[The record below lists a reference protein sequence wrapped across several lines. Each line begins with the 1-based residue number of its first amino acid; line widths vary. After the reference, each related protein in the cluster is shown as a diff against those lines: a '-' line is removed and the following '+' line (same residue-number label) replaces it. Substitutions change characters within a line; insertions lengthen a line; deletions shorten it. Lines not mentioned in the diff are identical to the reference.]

1 MKRKISLLGRIKEP
15 KDLKGLTLEQ
25 LEALAKEIR
34 AEIVN
39 TCSNTGGHVAPSLGV
54 VELTLALYKVFD
66 AERDKI
72 IWDVGHQ
79 TYTQK
84 LITGRARRF
93 KTLRMYRGISG
104 FPKRSESKYDVFD
117 TGHSSTSLSAATG
130 FALARDFRGDTYK
143 ILSVI
148 GDGSLGAGIAFEA
161 LNHIGHLKKDMIVV
175 LNDNEHSIGESVG
188 ALSQYL
194 NKVITTRTYN
204 RFRDDLW
211 KFLGR
216 FPPYFRDRG
225 RNIAKRLQE
234 GLKGLYAPSIIFEEL
249 GFRYIGPLNGHKL
262 GQLIDTFSRL
272 REVRGP
278 WFVHVVT
285 KKGKGYEH
293 AEKHPE
299 MFHGIGQY
307 CVQTGEAKKKST
319 SYTKVFGEAI
329 VRLAK
334 KNEKIVAISAGM
346 TLGTGLKKFSQEI
359 PERFFDVGITE
370 QHAVTMAAALA
381 LDGYIPVCAI
391 YSTFLQRAYDQV
403 IHDVSLQN
411 APVIF
416 AVDRAGLVGED
427 GPTHHGPFDLSYF
440 SCVPNI
446 VISSPRDG
454 TELIALLK
462 TAVLYRKGPFVIRYP
477 RSSCM
482 LGDEDPAPL
491 PIGTWETLCKGRNL
505 AIVAAGSMVEQ
516 AKEALAILKRKRVRP
531 TLVNARFIK
540 PLDRDML
547 DVIMRKHKLIITVEE
562 NACHGGLGSLVSEYC
577 GEKNSK
583 ARVRCIGLPDSYVEH
598 GARQILL
605 NITRLNAEG
614 IAERIASIL

>member
-1 MKRKISLLGRIKEP
+1 MQLLEKIKEP
-15 KDLKGLTLEQ
+15 KDLRDLTLEQ
-25 LEALAKEIR
+25 LETLAREIR
-34 AEIVN
+34 TEIIS
-39 TCSNTGGHVAPSLGV
+39 TCANTGGHVAPSLGV
-54 VELTLALYKVFD
+54 VELTLALYRVFD
-66 AERDKI
+66 AEHDKI

-84 LITGRARRF
+84 LITGRAKRF
-93 KTLRMYRGISG
+93 NTLRTYKGISG

-130 FALARDFRGDTYK
+130 FALARDYRGDSYK
-143 ILSVI
+143 IVSVI
-148 GDGSLGAGIAFEA
+148 GDGSLGAGMAFEA

-211 KFLGR
+211 KFFGR

-225 RNIAKRLQE
+225 RNLAKRIQE

-262 GQLIDTFSRL
+262 GQLIDTLSRL
-272 REVRGP
+272 KEVRGP

-293 AEKHPE
+293 AEKCPE
-299 MFHGIGQY
+299 VFHGIGKY
-307 CVQTGEAKKKST
+307 CIETGEVKKKAT
-319 SYTKVFGEAI
+319 SYTKVFGDAI
-329 VRLAK
+329 VKLANQNK
-334 KNEKIVAISAGM
+334 KIVAISAGM

-440 SCVPNI
+440 SCIPNI
-446 VISSPRDG
+446 VVSSPRNG
-454 TELIALLK
+454 TELVALLK
-462 TAVLYRKGPFVIRYP
+462 TAVQYRKGPFVIRYP
-477 RSSCM
+477 RSSCD
-482 LGDEDPAPL
+482 LGAENPKPV
-491 PIGTWETLCKGRNL
+491 PIGTWEMLSKGKGL
-505 AIVAAGSMVEQ
+505 VIIATGSMVEQ
-516 AKEALAILKRKRVRP
+516 SLGALQILATKGLKP
-531 TLVNARFIK
+531 SLINARFVK
-540 PLDRDML
+540 PLDIAML
-547 DVIMRKHKLIITVEE
+547 NKIIKRNKLLVTVEE
-562 NACHGGLGSLVSEYC
+562 NVCHGGLGSMVSEYC
-577 GEKNSK
+577 GKRTPK
-583 ARVRCIGLPDSYVEH
+583 VRVRCIGLPNSFVEH
-598 GARQILL
+598 GARNILL
-605 NITRLNAEG
+605 RITHLDAEG
-614 IAERIASIL
+614 IAKRIISIL

>member
-1 MKRKISLLGRIKEP
+1 MGILKKIKGPRDL
-15 KDLKGLTLEQ
+15 KDLSVEQ
-25 LEALAKEIR
+25 LEVLAKEVR
-34 AEIVN
+34 NEIIN
-39 TCSNTGGHVAPSLGV
+39 TCAQTGGHVAPSLGV
-54 VELTLALYKVFD
+54 VELTLALYRVFD

-84 LITGRARRF
+84 LITGRANRF
-93 KTLRMYRGISG
+93 HTLRTYKGISG

-130 FALARDFRGDTYK
+130 FALARDYRGEDYK
-143 ILSVI
+143 IVSVI
-148 GDGSLGAGIAFEA
+148 GDGSLGAGMAFEA
-161 LNHIGHLKKDMIVV
+161 LNHIGHLKKDIIVV

-211 KFLGR
+211 KFFGR

-225 RNIAKRLQE
+225 RNVAKRIQE

-262 GQLIDTFSRL
+262 GQLIDTLSRL
-272 REVRGP
+272 KEVRGP

-285 KKGKGYEH
+285 KKGKGYDH
-293 AEKHPE
+293 AEKYPE
-299 MFHGIGQY
+299 LFHGIGQY
-307 CVQTGEAKKKST
+307 CVETGSVKKKST
-319 SYTKVFGEAI
+319 SYTKVFGDAI
-329 VRLAK
+329 VRLARENK
-334 KNEKIVAISAGM
+334 KIVAISAGM

-381 LDGYIPVCAI
+381 LDGYVPVCAI
-391 YSTFLQRAYDQV
+391 YSTFLQRAYDQI

-427 GPTHHGPFDLSYF
+427 GPTHHGPFDISYF
-440 SCVPNI
+440 TCIPNI
-446 VISSPRDG
+446 VVSAPKDG

-462 TAVLYRKGPFVIRYP
+462 TAVQYGKGPFVIRYP
-477 RSSCM
+477 RSSC
-482 LGDEDPAPL
+482 DVNEENPAPL
-491 PIGTWETLCKGRNL
+491 TVGDWETLCHGKSV
-505 AIVAAGSMVEQ
+505 AIIATGSMVEQ
-516 AKEALAILKRKRVRP
+516 AQKALPILLKKRLRP

-540 PLDRDML
+540 PIDSASLDRMIKRHSIL
-547 DVIMRKHKLIITVEE
+547 VTVEE
-562 NACHGGLGSLVSEYC
+562 NVCHGGLGSMVSEYC
-577 GEKNSK
+577 REKEAK
-583 ARVRCIGLPDSYVEH
+583 VKVYCIGLPNNFVEH
-598 GARQILL
+598 GARSILL
-605 NITRLNAEG
+605 HATKLDAEG
-614 IAERIASIL
+614 IAKRIISIL

>member
-1 MKRKISLLGRIKEP
+1 MSLLTKIKEP

-25 LEALAKEIR
+25 LESLAKEIR

-39 TCSNTGGHVAPSLGV
+39 TCANTGGHVAPSLGV
-54 VELTLALYKVFD
+54 VELTLALYAVFD

-84 LITGRARRF
+84 LITGRAKRF
-93 KTLRMYRGISG
+93 KTLRTYHGISG

-130 FALARDFRGDTYK
+130 FALARDFRGDNYK
-143 ILSVI
+143 IVSVI
-148 GDGSLGAGIAFEA
+148 GDGSLGAGMAFEA
-161 LNHIGHLKKDMIVV
+161 LNHIGHLKKDIIVV

-225 RNIAKRLQE
+225 RNVAKRMQE

-262 GQLIDTFSRL
+262 GQLIDTLSRL
-272 REVRGP
+272 KEVRGP

-293 AEKHPE
+293 AEKCPE
-299 MFHGIGQY
+299 VFHGIGQY
-307 CVQTGEAKKKST
+307 CVETGEVKKKST
-319 SYTKVFGEAI
+319 SYTKVFGDAI

-334 KNEKIVAISAGM
+334 QNDKIVAISAGM

-359 PERFFDVGITE
+359 PGRFFDVGITE

-391 YSTFLQRAYDQV
+391 YSTFLQRAYDQI
-403 IHDVSLQN
+403 IHDVSLQK

-440 SCVPNI
+440 SCIPNI
-446 VISSPRDG
+446 VVSSPRNG

-462 TAVLYRKGPFVIRYP
+462 TAVQYRQGPFVIRYP
-477 RSSCM
+477 RSSCV
-482 LGDEDPAPL
+482 LDDEDPAPL
-491 PIGTWETLCKGRNL
+491 SIGTWETICDGRNL
-505 AIVAAGSMVEQ
+505 VIVATGSMVE
-516 AKEALAILKRKRVRP
+516 EAQGALTILKRKRLRP
-531 TLVNARFIK
+531 SLVNARFIK
-540 PLDRDML
+540 PLDGALL
-547 DVIMRKHKLIITVEE
+547 DNLMKKNKTIVTVEE
-562 NACHGGLGSLVSEYC
+562 NVCHGGLGSLVSEYC
-577 GEKNSK
+577 GERN
-583 ARVRCIGLPDSYVEH
+583 ARVRVRCIGLPNSYVEH

-605 NITRLNAEG
+605 KITQLNAEG
-614 IAERIASIL
+614 IAERILSIL